1 MGGDKI
7 GALDNARQSRL
18 LVSHQPLCKFAC
30 GGRSYSFASAQT
42 YAYAYARAHGEN
54 KRGRVTA
61 GHVAR
66 SVAFPE
72 IAGGCL
78 LGEKAHDSAREL
90 SGPDAQ
96 LRAL

>member
-1 MGGDKI
+1 MPGKADYLFLI
-7 GALDNARQSRL
+7 SLFVNLHA
-18 LVSHQPLCKFAC
+18 

-78 LGEKAHDSAREL
+78 LGKKAHDSAREL